1 MTKTHNLKNYKQA
14 KILEKDL
21 KQIIRIID
29 LAISALHNFSKYSPV
44 SVIMSSLQ
52 TNKTILEIHYNKYK
66 RVVET
71 KGEFSSD

>member
-1 MTKTHNLKNYKQA
+1 MTKTHSLKNYKQA
-14 KILEKDL
+14 KVLEKDL
-21 KQIIRIID
+21 KQIIRVID
-29 LAISALHNFSKYSPV
+29 LAISALHHYSKYSPV

-66 RVVET
+66 RIVET